1 MKVADYVTRGDPGGQ
16 AAEPPCGNFPWWD
29 PNRADLLG
37 PAAAPWGGGTTT
49 RAVGTQDGSGSGER
63 GSEGEPG
70 GALAR
75 GGRGRFKGPPGG
87 PRSGAPFLLAPGGR
101 VATRAALRGLVVA
114 PTGEGR
120 SAAGGGGRIRGRAGV
135 AGGSGGSV
143 MVGGVVVLVGGEVT
157 VVVGEGV
164 VTGGGHLGRNALD
177 HLWLAST

>member
-1 MKVADYVTRGDPGGQ
+1 MTDYVTRGDPGGQ
-16 AAEPPCGNFPWWD
+16 VTKPPCRNFPWWD
-29 PNRADLLG
+29 PSRADLLG

-135 AGGSGGSV
+135 GVAGGSSGSGV
-143 MVGGVVVLVGGEVT
+143 TVGGVVVT
-157 VVVGEGV
+157 VVVVRGDTVVVVVEGD
-164 VTGGGHLGRNALD
+164 VTGGGHLGRSALD
-177 HLWLAST
+177 HL